1 MWQTSGLRLIVG
13 YVSVSSYEL
22 FIGLRYTRA
31 KRRNHFISFI
41 SLISLLGITLG
52 MTALITVMSVMNGF
66 QKEVRSRILGV
77 ASHIQVSGIDGTL
90 TDWRKVA
97 DEALKHLEVE
107 AAAPYV
113 SAQGMVAFDQI
124 VSGVAVRGVLPA
136 LEDNVADLGR
146 MMVDGQLEDLVP
158 GGFGMII
165 GRELARGLGVF
176 TGDKVVLISPQ
187 GQVTPAG
194 IIPRLKQFTITG
206 LFEAGHFEYDSGLV
220 LIHLADAQKLYR
232 MEDDQVSG
240 VRLKLHDLFQAPQ
253 VVRELAP
260 LISSDVLISDWTRQH
275 ANYFR
280 AIQIE
285 KRMLSLILAL
295 IIAVAAFN
303 IVSTLVMVVTD
314 KQSDIAI
321 LRTLGASPRSIM
333 KIFIVQGTWIGVV
346 GTTLGVIGGV
356 LLAYN
361 VASVISAVERL
372 FSVQFLSREV
382 YYISEIP
389 SDLQLGDVIAVAVV
403 SFVLT
408 LLATLYPSY
417 RASRVN
423 PAEALRY
430 E

>member
-1 MWQTSGLRLIVG
+1 MAHFWIAFDSR
-13 YVSVSSYEL
+13 YADPVSSYEL

-66 QKEVRSRILGV
+66 QKEVRTRILGV
-77 ASHIQVSGIDGTL
+77 ASHVQVSGIDGTL
-90 TDWRKVA
+90 TGWRRVA
-97 DEALKHLEVE
+97 GETLRHPEVE
-107 AAAPYV
+107 AAAPFV
-113 SAQGMVAFDQI
+113 SAQGMVSYGQI
-124 VSGVAVRGVLPA
+124 VSGVAVRGILP
-136 LEDNVADLGR
+136 EMENDVADFAG
-146 MMVDGQLEDLVP
+146 MMVDGELSDLVP
-158 GGFGMII
+158 GRFGMVI
-165 GRELARGLGVF
+165 GRELARALGVF
-176 TGDKVVLISPQ
+176 TGDKIVLISPQ

-194 IIPRLKQFTITG
+194 ILPRLKQFTITG
-206 LFEAGHFEYDSGLV
+206 IFQAGHFEYDSSLV
-220 LIHLADAQKLYR
+220 LIHMSDAQKLYR
-232 MEDDQVSG
+232 MGEDEVSG
-240 VRLKLHDLFQAPQ
+240 VRLKLRDLFHAPQ

-260 LISSDVLISDWTRQH
+260 MISADVYISDWSRQH

-303 IVSTLVMVVTD
+303 IVSTLVMAVTD

-333 KIFIVQGTWIGVV
+333 KVFIVQGTLIGVL

-361 VASVISAVERL
+361 IEAVIGAIERV

-389 SDLQLGDVIAVAVV
+389 SDLQLPDVITVAAV

-417 RASRVN
+417 RASKVN

>member
-1 MWQTSGLRLIVG
+1 
-13 YVSVSSYEL
+13 VSAYEL

-66 QKEVRSRILGV
+66 QKEVRTRILGV
-77 ASHIQVSGIDGTL
+77 ASHVQVSGIDGTL
-90 TDWRKVA
+90 TNWPQVA
-97 DEALKHLEVE
+97 HETTNHPQVE
-107 AAAPYV
+107 SAAPYV
-113 SAQGMVAFDQI
+113 GAQGMVSVGQ
-124 VSGVAVRGVLPA
+124 VVRGVMVRGILPA
-136 LEDNVADLGR
+136 LEDKVADLDR
-146 MMVDGQLEDLVP
+146 MMVSGKLDALVP
-158 GGFGMII
+158 GEFGIVV
-165 GRELARGLGVF
+165 GTELARTLGVSR
-176 TGDKVVLISPQ
+176 GDKIVLISPQ

-194 IIPRLKQFTITG
+194 ILPRLKQFTVTG
-206 LFEAGHFEYDSGLV
+206 IFEAGHFEYDSSLV
-220 LIHLADAQKLYR
+220 LIHILDAQKLYR

-240 VRLKLHDLFQAPQ
+240 VRLKLLDLFLAPQ
-253 VVRELAP
+253 VVRELVP
-260 LISSDVLISDWTRQH
+260 LISQDTHITDWTRQH

-303 IVSTLVMVVTD
+303 IVSTLVMAVTD
-314 KQSDIAI
+314 KQPDIAI

-333 KIFIVQGTWIGVV
+333 KIFIVQGTLIGVF
-346 GTTLGVIGGV
+346 GTLLGVVGGV

-361 VASVISAVERL
+361 VSDVIALVERL

-389 SDLQLGDVIAVAVV
+389 SDPQMADIVTVAAV
-403 SFVLT
+403 SFLLT
-408 LLATLYPSY
+408 LLATIYPSY
-417 RASRVN
+417 RASKVN

>member
-1 MWQTSGLRLIVG
+1 M
-13 YVSVSSYEL
+13 SSYEL

-66 QKEVRSRILGV
+66 QKEVRTRILGV
-77 ASHIQVSGIDGTL
+77 ASHVQVSGIDGTL
-90 TDWRKVA
+90 TGWRRVA
-97 DEALKHLEVE
+97 GETLRHPEVE
-107 AAAPYV
+107 AAAPFV
-113 SAQGMVAFDQI
+113 SAQGMVSYGQI
-124 VSGVAVRGVLPA
+124 VSGVAVRGILP
-136 LEDNVADLGR
+136 EMENDVADFAG
-146 MMVDGQLEDLVP
+146 MMVDGELSDLVP
-158 GGFGMII
+158 GGFGMVI
-165 GRELARGLGVF
+165 GRELARALGVF
-176 TGDKVVLISPQ
+176 TGDKIVLISPQ

-194 IIPRLKQFTITG
+194 ILPRLKQFTITG
-206 LFEAGHFEYDSGLV
+206 IFQAGHFEYDSSLV
-220 LIHLADAQKLYR
+220 LIHMSDAQKLYR
-232 MEDDQVSG
+232 MGEDEVSG
-240 VRLKLHDLFQAPQ
+240 VRLKLRDLFHAPQ

-260 LISSDVLISDWTRQH
+260 MISADVYISDWSRQH

-303 IVSTLVMVVTD
+303 IVSTLVMAVTD

-333 KIFIVQGTWIGVV
+333 KVFIVQGTLIGVL

-361 VASVISAVERL
+361 IEAVIAAIERV

-389 SDLQLGDVIAVAVV
+389 SDLQLPDVITVAAV

-417 RASRVN
+417 RASKVN

>member
-1 MWQTSGLRLIVG
+1 MAHFWIAFDSR
-13 YVSVSSYEL
+13 YADPVSSYEL

-66 QKEVRSRILGV
+66 QKEVRTRILGV
-77 ASHIQVSGIDGTL
+77 ASHVQVSGIDGTL
-90 TDWRKVA
+90 TGWRRVA
-97 DEALKHLEVE
+97 GEALRHPEVE
-107 AAAPYV
+107 AAAPFV
-113 SAQGMVAFDQI
+113 SAQGMVSYGQI
-124 VSGVAVRGVLPA
+124 VSGVAVRGILP
-136 LEDNVADLGR
+136 EMENDVADFAG
-146 MMVDGQLEDLVP
+146 MMVDGELSDLVP
-158 GGFGMII
+158 GGFGMVI
-165 GRELARGLGVF
+165 GRELARALGVF
-176 TGDKVVLISPQ
+176 TGDKIVLISPQ

-194 IIPRLKQFTITG
+194 ILPRLKQFTITG
-206 LFEAGHFEYDSGLV
+206 IFQAGHFEYDSSLV
-220 LIHLADAQKLYR
+220 LIHMSDAQKLYR
-232 MEDDQVSG
+232 MGEDEVSG
-240 VRLKLHDLFQAPQ
+240 VRLKLRDLFHAPQ

-260 LISSDVLISDWTRQH
+260 MISADVYISDWSRQH

-303 IVSTLVMVVTD
+303 IVSTLVMAVTD

-333 KIFIVQGTWIGVV
+333 KVFIVQGTLIGVL

-361 VASVISAVERL
+361 IEAVIAAIERV

-389 SDLQLGDVIAVAVV
+389 SDLQLPDVITVAAV

-417 RASRVN
+417 RASKVN

>member
-1 MWQTSGLRLIVG
+1 MSA
-13 YVSVSSYEL
+13 YEL

-66 QKEVRSRILGV
+66 QKEVRTRILGV
-77 ASHIQVSGIDGTL
+77 ASHVQVSGIDGTL
-90 TDWRKVA
+90 TNWPQVA
-97 DEALKHLEVE
+97 HETTNHPQVE
-107 AAAPYV
+107 SAAPYV
-113 SAQGMVAFDQI
+113 GAQGMVSVGQ
-124 VSGVAVRGVLPA
+124 VVRGVMVRGILPA
-136 LEDNVADLGR
+136 LEDKVADLDR
-146 MMVDGQLEDLVP
+146 MMVSGKLDALVP
-158 GGFGMII
+158 GEFGIVV
-165 GRELARGLGVF
+165 GTELARTLGVSR
-176 TGDKVVLISPQ
+176 GDKIVLISPQ

-194 IIPRLKQFTITG
+194 ILPRLKQFTVTG
-206 LFEAGHFEYDSGLV
+206 IFEAGHFEYDSSLV
-220 LIHLADAQKLYR
+220 LIHILDAQKLYR

-240 VRLKLHDLFQAPQ
+240 VRLKLLDLFLAPQ
-253 VVRELAP
+253 VVRELVP
-260 LISSDVLISDWTRQH
+260 LISQDTHITDWTRQH

-303 IVSTLVMVVTD
+303 IVSTLVMAVTD
-314 KQSDIAI
+314 KQPDIAI

-333 KIFIVQGTWIGVV
+333 KIFIVQGTLIGVF
-346 GTTLGVIGGV
+346 GTLLGVVGGV

-361 VASVISAVERL
+361 VSDVIALVERL

-389 SDLQLGDVIAVAVV
+389 SDPQMADIVTVAAV
-403 SFVLT
+403 SFLLT
-408 LLATLYPSY
+408 LLATIYPSY
-417 RASRVN
+417 RASKVN